1 MEILQLKYFCDAA
14 ETENFS
20 KTAKKY
26 LVPPS
31 NISQSI
37 KRLEAELNTT
47 LFDRK
52 SNKINLNDS
61 GLFFYKNAKSALDLL
76 ENAKKSLKNSQKTET
91 IKINILITRRIVMEA
106 IEDFRKLY
114 PDVHFIT
121 VHNADTT
128 TNKFDIIVT
137 DKNLNLPYL
146 KTHAAEENILLAY
159 NKNLFK
165 ITDSA
170 DFYNLE
176 SLPFI
181 TMGIGN
187 STHEQT
193 VNICNRLGFSPNIV
207 LQSEDP
213 FYIRKCIELGLGV
226 SFVPELSWRGQFS
239 DNITLKSIGDYKRT
253 INIYKK
259 YGMSE
264 VLDEFYN
271 MLLEKFSR

>member
-14 ETENFS
+14 QTQNFS

-37 KRLEAELNTT
+37 KRLETELNAP

-52 SNKINLNDS
+52 SNKIELNDS

-91 IKINILITRRIVMEA
+91 IKINIQITRRLVMEA

-114 PDVHFIT
+114 TDVHFIT

-128 TNKFDIIVT
+128 SDEFDIIVT
-137 DKNLNLPYL
+137 DKNLNLPYS
-146 KTHAAEENILLAY
+146 KTRAAEENILLAY
-159 NKNLFK
+159 NKNSFA
-165 ITDSA
+165 INNSA
-170 DFYNLE
+170 ASYDLE
-176 SLPFI
+176 NLPFI
-181 TMGIGN
+181 TMGSGS

-193 VNICNRLGFSPNIV
+193 QNICNRLGFSPNIV

-213 FYIRKCIELGLGV
+213 FYIRKCIELGLGI
-226 SFVPELSWRGQFS
+226 SFVPELSWHGQFS
-239 DNITLKSIGDYKRT
+239 DNIILKNIGDHKRS

-259 YGMSE
+259 YGTNE
-264 VLDEFYN
+264 FLDKFHD
-271 MLLEKFSR
+271 MLLEKFLI

>member
-1 MEILQLKYFCDAA
+1 
-14 ETENFS
+14 
-20 KTAKKY
+20 
-26 LVPPS
+26 
-31 NISQSI
+31 
-37 KRLEAELNTT
+37 
-47 LFDRK
+47 
-52 SNKINLNDS
+52 
-61 GLFFYKNAKSALDLL
+61 
-76 ENAKKSLKNSQKTET
+76 
-91 IKINILITRRIVMEA
+91 MEA

-114 PDVHFIT
+114 PGVHFIT

-128 TNKFDIIVT
+128 TDEFDIIVT

-146 KTHAAEENILLAY
+146 KTKASEENILLAY
-159 NKNLFK
+159 NKNLFE
-165 ITDSA
+165 INDSA